1 MRTQASPLS
10 TFMTQR
16 TSTKG
21 FVPVPDVPPLPPFD
35 FASWPTSQDP
45 GKEVSVTLDVIAASL
60 VAIAYDL
67 RELRIGFTEMPGRG
81 AGEAGEVGE
90 RRHRKGSPQ
99 KRARTN

>member
-1 MRTQASPLS
+1 MRSRASPLS
-10 TFMTQR
+10 TFMIQR

-21 FVPVPDVPPLPPFD
+21 LVPVPDVPPLPPFD

-45 GKEVSVTLDVIAASL
+45 GQEVSVTLDVIAASL

-67 RELRIGFTEMPGRG
+67 RELRIGFTEMPGRD
-81 AGEAGEVGE
+81 AGEAGE